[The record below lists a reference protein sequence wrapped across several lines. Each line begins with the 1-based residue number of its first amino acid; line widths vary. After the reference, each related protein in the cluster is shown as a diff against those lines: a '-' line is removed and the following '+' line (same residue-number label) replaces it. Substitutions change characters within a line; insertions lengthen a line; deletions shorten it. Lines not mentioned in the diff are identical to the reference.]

1 MGADQ
6 IPVITVDGPGGS
18 GKGTLSQ
25 LLAQK
30 LGYRLLDSGAIY
42 RLLAL
47 AADWYGVALDN
58 EGGLVRLAA
67 NLDVR
72 FDTRPQNSRRVW
84 LESRDVTQVIRTEAC
99 GHAASRIAQIKEVR
113 EALIRRQRTFHTAPG
128 LVADGRDMGTVV
140 FPQAPLKIFLT
151 ASLEE
156 RAKRRY
162 KQLKEKGIS
171 ASLDILLNELARRD
185 ERDEKRAVAPL
196 KPAKDAIIIDS
207 TGLSIQEVLNRALE
221 LAR

>member
-1 MGADQ
+1 MGTDQ

-42 RLLAL
+42 RILAL
-47 AADWYGVALDN
+47 AADWYGITLSN
-58 EGGLVRLAA
+58 KRGLVRLAA
-67 NLDVR
+67 NLDAR
-72 FDTRPQNSRRVW
+72 FDTQSQNSRRAW
-84 LESRDVTQVIRTEAC
+84 LESRDVTQAIRTEAC
-99 GHAASRIAQIKEVR
+99 SHAASRIAQIKEVR
-113 EALIRRQRTFHTAPG
+113 EALLRRQRAFRKSPG

-171 ASLDILLNELARRD
+171 ASLDILLNELAKRD
-185 ERDEKRAVAPL
+185 ERDEERAVAPL

-207 TGLSIQEVLNRALE
+207 TDLSIQAVLNKALE

>member
-1 MGADQ
+1 MRADQ

-42 RLLAL
+42 RILAL
-47 AADWYGVALDN
+47 AADWYGIALDN
-58 EGGLVRLAA
+58 GGGLVQLAA
-67 NLDVR
+67 NLEVR
-72 FDTRPQNSRRVW
+72 FDTRSQDTRRVW
-84 LESRDVTQVIRTEAC
+84 LESRDVTQAIRTEAC
-99 GHAASRIAQIKEVR
+99 GYAASKIAQIKEVR
-113 EALIRRQRTFHTAPG
+113 EALLRRQRAFRRAPG

-162 KQLKEKGIS
+162 KQLKGKGIS

-196 KPAKDAIIIDS
+196 KPAKDAIVIDS

-221 LAR
+221 LAG

>member
-42 RLLAL
+42 RILAL
-47 AADWYGVALDN
+47 AADGYGIALDN
-58 EGGLVRLAA
+58 ERGLVRLAA
-67 NLDVR
+67 NLDAR
-72 FDTRPQNSRRVW
+72 FDTRSQNSRRVW
-84 LESRDVTQVIRTEAC
+84 LESRDVTQAIRTETC
-99 GHAASRIAQIKEVR
+99 GHAASRIAQIKDVR
-113 EALIRRQRTFHTAPG
+113 EALVGRQRAFRRAPG

-156 RAKRRY
+156 RARRRY
-162 KQLKEKGIS
+162 KQLKEKGIG
-171 ASLDILLNELARRD
+171 ANLKTILNELAKRD
-185 ERDEKRAVAPL
+185 ERDENRAVAPL
-196 KPAKDAIIIDS
+196 KRAKDAIVIDS
-207 TGLSIQEVLNRALE
+207 TGLSIQEILNRVLE
-221 LAR
+221 LAG